1 MNTLAVE
8 RSELLKKNRTR
19 PIIDCLLSCCLDHSL
34 PAVLMWLQL
43 YLLHTAA
50 EGNLL
55 PLKVNISVCGK
66 FNPLFVLLKKLELVF
81 SEYFLEN
88 DLIY

>member
-1 MNTLAVE
+1 ME

-43 YLLHTAA
+43 YLLHTVAK
-50 EGNLL
+50 GNLL
-55 PLKVNISVCGK
+55 PLKVNISGCGK

-88 DLIY
+88 DLIYYLQTK